1 MISGYAFQET
11 DGDVETFTRTASE
24 VCDGAFICEWVF
36 ERSNSEGW
44 ALAADW
50 LLDRPLRILFILAI
64 AWVVV
69 RVLRGVVGKF
79 AGEVAERSVRR
90 RAAEVEES
98 KSFRRTVGRA
108 IELDNDRA
116 RQRAVTL
123 GAILESLV
131 SIVVWI
137 TALFMVLGE
146 VGISLG
152 PLIASAGIAGI
163 ALGFGAQSIVK
174 DFLSGIFVIIEDQYG
189 VGDIIDVSYATG
201 VVEEVGFRTTRIRDI
216 EGVLWTVP
224 NGEIQRVGNYSQ
236 VWSRSVFDFN
246 ISYDTDIDEATEVI
260 KSVLDEIWRHGA
272 PDATIIEEPEVL
284 GVEELAGSSVVIRAR
299 VKTEPSEQF
308 AVARTV
314 RAQIKKAFDAAGIE
328 IPYDHQVIL
337 LRDAAERVISE

>member
-1 MISGYAFQET
+1 MTSQYLAFQ
-11 DGDVETFTRTASE
+11 DSDVETFERTASE
-24 VCDGAFICEWVF
+24 VCDGAFICELIYG
-36 ERSNSEGW
+36 ETGSENW
-44 ALAADW
+44 ALAGDW
-50 LLDRPLRILFILAI
+50 LLDRPLRILFILLV
-64 AWVVV
+64 AWIVV
-69 RVLRGVVGKF
+69 RILRGVVGKF

-90 RAAEVEES
+90 LADDAEES
-98 KSFRRTVGRA
+98 KSFRRTVSRA
-108 IELDNDRA
+108 IEMDNDRA

-123 GAILESLV
+123 GASLESLV
-131 SIVVWI
+131 SIVVWT

-201 VVEEVGFRTTRIRDI
+201 VVEEVGFRTTRVRDI

-246 ISYDTDIDEATEVI
+246 VSYDTDIDHATEVI
-260 KSVLDEIWRHGA
+260 QRVLNEIWRHGA
-272 PDATIIEEPEVL
+272 PHATIIEEPEVL

-314 RAQIKKAFDAAGIE
+314 RAEIKKAFDVEGIE

-337 LRDAAERVISE
+337 LRDAADRVISE